1 MTGTKE
7 LTCESTFGTLLM
19 GADAVSCGRRD
30 GRRRAAFQWAMV
42 ATIRAAAAAAG
53 LCCERWIWE
62 RAGDGGVALLPP
74 DQPGPLLVGDFVQAL
89 NRTLAWLNGE
99 LAHDARLRLR
109 AAIHYVTAIPAQ
121 SGWAARG
128 VVAVSRLL
136 DSRPIRLAPAAADGA
151 NLAVIL
157 SRQAFDR
164 VVRPGGVPLR
174 EPDFRR
180 VTVAGQEY
188 PAQAWLRVP
197 GLGPDEP
204 AVDDYEPAVGDCE
217 LAVGDPMGHPVN
229 LAAATAGDAAG
240 GYLRS
245 S

>member
-1 MTGTKE
+1 
-7 LTCESTFGTLLM
+7 M
-19 GADAVSCGRRD
+19 GADAVSCGPRD
-30 GRRRAAFQWAMV
+30 DQRQAVFLWAMV
-42 ATIRAAAAAAG
+42 ATIHTAAAAAG

-62 RAGDGGVALLPP
+62 RAGEGGVALLPP
-74 DQPGPLLVGDFVQAL
+74 DQPGPLLVEDFVQAL
-89 NRTLAWLNGE
+89 DRTLAWLNNE

-109 AAIHYVTAIPAQ
+109 VAIHYVTAIPAQ
-121 SGWAARG
+121 SGRAAQG

-136 DSRPIRLAPAAADGA
+136 DSRPIRLALAAADGA

-157 SRQAFDR
+157 SHQAFDR
-164 VVRPGGVPLR
+164 VVRPGGVSLR

-188 PAQAWLRVP
+188 SAQAWLRVP
-197 GLGPDEP
+197 GLRPD
-204 AVDDYEPAVGDCE
+204 E
-217 LAVGDPMGHPVN
+217 LAVGDYELAMGDAMGRPVN